1 MQEAADNILPAPD
14 LRHVDAWIFD
24 LDHTLYVMDAEH
36 HRFVEER
43 ICVYVQNFFGIARD
57 PAWEIQK
64 RYLRDFGSTLGGL
77 VANHS
82 ADADAYH
89 AFVNDIDSLA
99 LSPDPK
105 LRAGLTRLPGRRF
118 VFTNNCGRF
127 AAQVLERL
135 GIADLFHDIVD
146 ARAMNFVP
154 KPRPQA
160 YSTLIARCGVT
171 ASRAALFDDSVRNL
185 VPARALGMTTIWFNN
200 GEGQSYWTI
209 DDAAR
214 HIDYQT
220 CDLAAFLHAI
230 RVSNS

>member
-1 MQEAADNILPAPD
+1 MQDAADHILLGPD

-24 LDHTLYVMDAEH
+24 LDHTLYIMDAQR

-43 ICVYVQNFFGIARD
+43 ICAYVQKFLGLARD
-57 PAWEIQK
+57 PAWAIQK

-77 VANHS
+77 VAHHG

-89 AFVNDIDSLA
+89 AFVNDIDSLELA
-99 LSPDPK
+99 ADPK
-105 LRAGLTRLPGRRF
+105 LRAGLERLPGRRL

-127 AAQVLERL
+127 AAQVLEQL
-135 GIADLFHDIVD
+135 GVAELFHDIVD
-146 ARAMNFVP
+146 AKAMNFVP
-154 KPRPQA
+154 KPGPQA
-160 YSTLIARCGVT
+160 YTALIERCDVT

-214 HIDYQT
+214 HIDHQT
-220 CDLAAFLHAI
+220 SDLADFLQTI
-230 RVSNS
+230 RISS